1 MCCGA
6 YPCAPLLSHIHLH
19 LHLLLLPGGRH
30 LYCVVYRVYSDSDS
44 NSSTSRLYITLI
56 YYSYISLYTSPH
68 PEIHPI
74 HPTYSTTL
82 LHPSSTCYIT
92 FIYYSYITLI
102 YYSCISL
109 LYITLLYCSYVL
121 LLYITLIYYSYI
133 LLLHITLILL
143 LYTILILL
151 SYITEL
157 IFGATSGRVKF
168 LSTVQIFRKQLTL
181 LCNLPKARV
190 SALVHIIFGA

>member
-1 MCCGA
+1 MILTPRVCCGA

-82 LHPSSTCYIT
+82 LHPSSTCY
-92 FIYYSYITLI
+92 YSYITLI

-143 LYTILILL
+143 LYTNLILL
-151 SYITEL
+151 FYITL
-157 IFGATSGRVKF
+157 IYYRVDIWRNQRSCKI
-168 LSTVQIFRKQLTL
+168 LVS
-181 LCNLPKARV
+181 RV
-190 SALVHIIFGA
+190 NFQKTAHTALQFTQS